1 MLRVIGDPKDPRW
14 QRVNEICRMIDLDYG
29 LVEILKGVLKP
40 KKDWDTRFIYLY
52 CRYLG
57 ETHEGANQL
66 RSEYLGMIVDDKFV
80 PSSTTVANEVGEIP
94 LDSPRLIPVL
104 LILAL
109 DHLLSYRGFF
119 WSWEFEE
126 ITDARVTT
134 HFSYFD
140 ENDDEKVISI
150 TIGPTVDDCSDYA
163 AYVKVIDRKTNQVL
177 SEYAGSIEK
186 TLSFILEIAEG
197 EKSCTGEHTEGK
209 EGSRRRL
216 NALMPRGRPDVL
228 PNNRDAEV
236 NKDDQTA
243 DH

>member
-1 MLRVIGDPKDPRW
+1 MIRVIGKAQDPRW
-14 QRVNEICRMIDLDYG
+14 LRLNEICRMIDLDWG
-29 LVEILKGVLKP
+29 LVEILKGVLKV

-57 ETHEGANQL
+57 KTYEGANQL
-66 RSEYLGMIVDDKFV
+66 RSEYLGVIVDDKFV
-80 PSSTTVANEVGEIP
+80 PSSITVANEVGEIP
-94 LDSPRLIPVL
+94 LDSPRLIPIL

-126 ITDARVTT
+126 ITDDRVTT

-140 ENDDEKVISI
+140 ENNDEKVVSI
-150 TIGPTVDDCSDYA
+150 TIGPTAGDCSDYG

-186 TLSFILEIAEG
+186 TLSFISEVAERKG
-197 EKSCTGEHTEGK
+197 NCAGEH
-209 EGSRRRL
+209 
-216 NALMPRGRPDVL
+216 
-228 PNNRDAEV
+228 AEE
-236 NKDDQTA
+236 
-243 DH
+243 

>member
-1 MLRVIGDPKDPRW
+1 MIRVIGKAQDPRW
-14 QRVNEICRMIDLDYG
+14 LRLNEICRMIDLDYG
-29 LVEILKGVLKP
+29 LVEILRGVLKA
-40 KKDWDTRFIYLY
+40 KKDWDTRIIYLY

-57 ETHEGANQL
+57 KTHEGANQL
-66 RSEYLGMIVDDKFV
+66 RSEYLGMVVDDKFV
-80 PSSTTVANEVGEIP
+80 PSSPTVANEVGEIP

-126 ITDARVTT
+126 ITDDRVTT

-140 ENDDEKVISI
+140 ENNDEKVVLI
-150 TIGPTVDDCSDYA
+150 TIGPTVGDCSDYG

-186 TLSFILEIAEG
+186 TLSFISEIAERG
-197 EKSCTGEHTEGK
+197 GNCAGKHTE
-209 EGSRRRL
+209 E
-216 NALMPRGRPDVL
+216 
-228 PNNRDAEV
+228 
-236 NKDDQTA
+236 
-243 DH
+243 